1 MKYHKWKS
9 YDVWFLRYRAQLAE
23 FFLILDNFLPFYL
36 KPNHNPENQNF
47 EKKEKNTW
55 RYHYFTQVY
64 HKWQSYDIWFLRYEV
79 QQTDFFVI
87 LGHFFCPFIP
97 PNSPKN
103 KNIKKKERKNHLEI
117 SSFNKS
123 WPKIM
128 IICFTDPE
136 I

>member
-9 YDVWFLRYRAQLAE
+9 YVWFLRYRAQLAE
-23 FFLILDNFLPFYL
+23 FFLILDHFLPFYL
-36 KPNHNPENQNF
+36 KPNYNPENQNF

-64 HKWQSYDIWFLRYEV
+64 HIWQSYDIWFLRYEV
-79 QQTDFFVI
+79 LRMEFFVI
-87 LGHFFCPFIP
+87 LGHFFYLLSP

-103 KNIKKKERKNHLEI
+103 KNIKKNQKKNHLEI
-117 SSFNKS
+117 SSFNTS
-123 WPKIM
+123 GPKIM